1 MGYEWVQNTCPV
13 CSETYSRI
21 KDDPFFAVCY
31 TCRTDFGCQTAV
43 QTAELLSWVKD
54 IKPEE
59 RRALTMGKG
68 RHRWGGAQGHQS
80 HGGYKAPV
88 VDKEKVAAGVRALTA
103 YGLTLPLDEPLS
115 LPTNYV
121 LAQNGLFEV
130 RHSDVAD
137 IILHLSPKDTAILGL
152 TEKLTP
158 GVVLNI
164 PKVPFVMLAQT
175 TAFFRGVMKRFNN
188 AEAIVRIWWNVPEK
202 RYEIRVPDGGQR
214 VAGASVHHNDTFDLA
229 DERDPVTGA
238 SKYLHVMDIHSHN
251 NMSGFWSGTD
261 DNDERKAPEGRM
273 FGVFGKANQ
282 TIPDWKWRM
291 RAREGFIEMKV
302 SDIFEIPSV
311 KIDFTSA
318 MNLSDLMVA
327 PTVTATMTCNHDP
340 FETAECP
347 EEWYATVNQNSGVQ
361 QHNTGFNMMG
371 FRGRAWSGHMG
382 ASEGRV
388 SAPLIPSFIFVQVES
403 SEGKSLEEFEV
414 LGDTTKPTGVKYKID
429 KGIIT
434 SGSTTRAEK

>member
-1 MGYEWVQNTCPV
+1 MGFEWVQEKCPV

-21 KDDPFFAVCY
+21 KDDPFFAACFN
-31 TCRTDFGCQTAV
+31 CRQDFGCNTV
-43 QTAELLSWVKD
+43 EQTAELVSWAKD

-59 RRALTMGKG
+59 RSALVMGKG
-68 RHRWGGAQGHQS
+68 RHRWGGGGQS

-88 VDKEKVAAGVRALTA
+88 IDKEKVAAGVRALTA
-103 YGLTLPLDEPLS
+103 YGLTWPLDEPLS

-121 LAQNGLFEV
+121 MAQNGLFEI

-137 IILHLSPKDTAILGL
+137 IILHLSPDKTEIMGL
-152 TEKLTP
+152 TQKLAP
-158 GVVLNI
+158 GVVLNV
-164 PKVPFVMLAQT
+164 PKVPFEMLSQT
-175 TAFFRGVMKRFNN
+175 AAFFRGVMKRFNN
-188 AEAIVRIWWNVPEK
+188 AEAIVRIWWNVTEK

-229 DERDPVTGA
+229 DERDSVTGM

-302 SDIFEIPSV
+302 NEIFEIPEV

-318 MNLSDLMVA
+318 MNLSELMIA
-327 PTVTATMTCNHDP
+327 PTVTATMTCNYDP
-340 FETAECP
+340 FKDAECP
-347 EEWYATVNQNSGVQ
+347 EEWYKTVNQHGTGGVVV
-361 QHNTGFNMMG
+361 HGGGTVMG
-371 FRGRAWSGHMG
+371 FSRRGWGGGHMG
-382 ASEGRV
+382 ASER
-388 SAPLIPSFIFVQVES
+388 PLGGIVVPSFIFVQVDTDD
-403 SEGKSLEEFEV
+403 GKALEEFEV
-414 LGDTTKPTGVKYKID
+414 LADQVKPTGVKYKLE
-429 KGIIT
+429 KGTI